1 MLNQPIS
8 IEYDSILKFIVFCE
22 ERKLLLPFQILIQ
35 EKKFDRMLEICCY
48 SVKSAIIAEQA
59 GANRIELCAGVY
71 EGGTTPSLATIQFVK
86 EKLSI
91 PVHVI
96 IRPRG
101 ADFCYSDIEFE
112 CMKKDILSCKEEGV
126 EGVVSGVLLADG
138 KIDRERTKELV
149 DLAKPMSF
157 TFHRAF
163 DMVENHFEALQE
175 LIEMGVGRILTSG
188 GMQTAEE
195 GIDLLKE
202 LVDRAEGRIIIMPG
216 SGVNEN
222 NIGKLKEITG
232 ASEFHCSA
240 KKLVKSK
247 MKYQNPNINMGGE
260 GSIPEFEYYEADS
273 DKIKKVLSKLH
284 S

>member
-1 MLNQPIS
+1 
-8 IEYDSILKFIVFCE
+8 
-22 ERKLLLPFQILIQ
+22 
-35 EKKFDRMLEICCY
+35 MLEICCY
-48 SVKSAIIAEQA
+48 SVQSAIIAEQS

-71 EGGTTPSLATIQFVK
+71 EGGTTPSLATIQMAK
-86 EKLSI
+86 EQLSI

-101 ADFCYSDIEFE
+101 ADFCYSDLEFE
-112 CMKKDILSCKEEGV
+112 NIKKDILACKELGV
-126 EGVVSGVLLADG
+126 EGVVSGILLSNG
-138 KIDRERTKELV
+138 SIDIARNKELV
-149 DLAKPMSF
+149 ELAKPMSF

-163 DMVENHFEALQE
+163 DMVENHAQALDQ
-175 LIEMGVGRILTSG
+175 LIEMGVDRILTSG

-195 GIDLLKE
+195 GIDLLKK
-202 LVDRAEGRIIIMPG
+202 LVDQAEGRIVIMPG

-232 ASEFHCSA
+232 AKEFHCSA

-247 MKYQNPNINMGGE
+247 MEYQNPNINMGGE

-273 DKIKKVLSKLH
+273 EKIKRTLMALKA
-284 S
+284 

>member
-1 MLNQPIS
+1 M
-8 IEYDSILKFIVFCE
+8 
-22 ERKLLLPFQILIQ
+22 Q
-35 EKKFDRMLEICCY
+35 EKKVDRMLEICCY
-48 SVKSAIIAEQA
+48 SVQSALIAEQS

-71 EGGTTPSLATIQFVK
+71 EGGTTPSLATIQLVK

-101 ADFCYSDIEFE
+101 ADFCYSDLEFE
-112 CMKKDILSCKEEGV
+112 CMKKDILSCKEQGV
-126 EGVVSGVLLADG
+126 EGIVSGVLLANG
-138 KIDRERTKELV
+138 KIDIERTKELV

-163 DMVENHFEALQE
+163 DMVENHIEALQE
-175 LIEMGVGRILTSG
+175 LMQMGVERILTSG

-195 GIDLLKE
+195 GADLLTE
-202 LVDRAEGRIIIMPG
+202 LVDKAKNIVIMPG
-216 SGVNEN
+216 SGVNET
-222 NIGKLKEITG
+222 NIYKLKEVTG
-232 ASEFHCSA
+232 AKEFHCSA

-247 MKYQNPNINMGGE
+247 MEYQNPNINMGGE

-273 DKIKKVLSKLH
+273 EKISKIANILKASQTKKL
-284 S
+284 

>member
-1 MLNQPIS
+1 ML
-8 IEYDSILKFIVFCE
+8 
-22 ERKLLLPFQILIQ
+22 
-35 EKKFDRMLEICCY
+35 EKKLDRMLEICCY
-48 SVKSAIIAEQA
+48 SVQSAVIAEQA

-71 EGGTTPSLATIQFVK
+71 EGGTTPSLATIQLVK

-101 ADFCYSDIEFE
+101 ADFCYSDVEFE

-126 EGVVSGVLLADG
+126 DGVVSGVLLTDG
-138 KIDRERTKELV
+138 KIDIKRTKELV

-163 DMVENHFEALQE
+163 DMVENHIDALQE
-175 LIEMGVGRILTSG
+175 LMEIGVDRILTSG

-195 GIDLLKE
+195 GIELLAE
-202 LVDRAEGRIIIMPG
+202 LVEKADNKIIIMPG
-216 SGVNEN
+216 SGVNEA
-222 NIGKLKEITG
+222 NIAKLKEVTG
-232 ASEFHCSA
+232 AKEFHCSA
-240 KKLVKSK
+240 KKLVQSK

-260 GSIPEFEYYEADS
+260 GSIPEFEYYEADAE
-273 DKIKKVLSKLH
+273 KIKKVLNQLNA
-284 S
+284 